1 KQLLAREIEERSKPF
16 LDELKKRGMENEAAN
31 ITEWIRKVAT
41 ENMNTVSHMLYLL
54 LQNKMFNEIEDE
66 QGEPAEALM
75 FLFNLMR
82 DAWTLNVRLEMLVEE
97 LKK

>member
-1 KQLLAREIEERSKPF
+1 MAEKKQLLAREIEERSKPF

-66 QGEPAEALM
+66 QGEPAEL
-75 FLFNLMR
+75 
-82 DAWTLNVRLEMLVEE
+82 
-97 LKK
+97 